1 LAGLSGWRGE
11 GGGPASLGGIR
22 RDQVRGVHGVFRL
35 LGATGY
41 MLGIG
46 DGRERQ
52 RQSVPMSKR
61 RAVSIPQCFTGHSS
75 SSSRSREG
83 RVNQGFRADNGG
95 KGEGEVGRFTGGRSR
110 TVDAVV
116 KKEGE
121 DRRDRN
127 EQVRSDILGV
137 RLGILF

>member
-1 LAGLSGWRGE
+1 
-11 GGGPASLGGIR
+11 
-22 RDQVRGVHGVFRL
+22 
-35 LGATGY
+35 

-46 DGRERQ
+46 DSREQQ
-52 RQSVPMSKR
+52 RQSVPTSKR
-61 RAVSIPQCFTGHSS
+61 RTVSIPRCFTGHSS

-83 RVNQGFRADNGG
+83 RVDRGFRIDNGS
-95 KGEGEVGRFTGGRSR
+95 KGEGEVGRFTGVRSR

-127 EQVRSDILGV
+127 ERIRSDILGV
-137 RLGILF
+137 RLRILFREYVRV